1 MTLSSI
7 MTTEGWIQVLWDTV
21 DSNEVNYMP
30 VEDNRQIFGTLYTLV
45 MLFIIS
51 LLFLNLFIG
60 VVIETFNRQKSLNS
74 YNQILRPA
82 QRNFLQVLLLTF
94 TKKPVKRLNVE
105 EMHWLRKICVKVS
118 QHKFFEV
125 FILVAILTN
134 TIVLANYYFMIPEDE
149 LKIQEFINYVF
160 VGLFTIEA
168 VIKIIAQKRA
178 YF

>member
-1 MTLSSI
+1 

-94 TKKPVKRLNVE
+94 TKKPVKKLNVE